1 MGGCAPTVDAI
12 YHLLQQPGIGWFVL
26 IGFVAQMFDGAIGMG
41 FGVIS
46 STVLAAIG
54 LPREVARASVNGA
67 KLLSGAASGTAH
79 ILLRNVDWRMLLV
92 LGSAGA
98 FGGVAGSLLLARHA
112 GPLLGVLVSV
122 YLIGVGIVILRRA
135 IRPTLR
141 EAGPLRVG
149 GVGLAGGFLEAVSGV
164 WGPLVT
170 SKLVA
175 FGAPPRYAV
184 GTGSIAET
192 FVAGVVFSVLVS
204 HLGFAQLSIT
214 VLGLLVGA
222 MLAAPLAA
230 LVARELPRR
239 PLMIAVGV
247 MVIVLSAIRLARDS
261 TTRQ

>member
-1 MGGCAPTVDAI
+1 MDAI
-12 YHLLQQPGIGWFVL
+12 LNVLQQPGIGWFVL

-54 LPREVARASVNGA
+54 LPREVASASVNGA
-67 KLLSGAASGTAH
+67 KLLTGTASGTAH

-98 FGGVAGSLLLARHA
+98 LGGVAGSVLLARHA
-112 GPLLGVLVSV
+112 GPLLGIVVSV
-122 YLIGVGIVILRRA
+122 YLIGVGFVILRRA
-135 IRPTLR
+135 FHATTPVVGR
-141 EAGPLRVG
+141 LRVG

-175 FGAPPRYAV
+175 FGALPRYAV

-204 HLGFAQLSIT
+204 HLGFAQLSLT
-214 VLGLLVGA
+214 VLGLLGGA

-247 MVIVLSAIRLARDS
+247 MVIILSAIRLARDIGA
-261 TTRQ
+261 